1 MRKLIAKI
9 SFSLMALFVCLAAHS
24 VSAAGTHVIQIHYL
38 GHAGFILQFDNG
50 IGIVTDY
57 AAFHDIGDFKPDVAT
72 YSHGHEDHAGGY
84 LPKDM
89 RHILSRSLSLEI
101 DGISIKPIITSES
114 SAGSND
120 NTSYLFTYQ
129 NFKILHL
136 GDAQGDISEIMAA
149 DEQAHLKGLL
159 PDKIDLL
166 LMPIGSSGRRNISDK
181 QAEAFI
187 DFVQPRMVVPM
198 HYWTSWGKRSFLKH
212 LERRNKTNGNR
223 YRITKV
229 KGPKYAIDLSRPQ
242 ASDTV
247 TIISLEGSDY

>member
-1 MRKLIAKI
+1 MRKPITKI
-9 SFSLMALFVCLAAHS
+9 SFSLMALFVCLAVHS
-24 VSAAGTHVIQIHYL
+24 VSAAGTHVVQIHYL

-57 AAFHDIGDFKPDVAT
+57 AAFHDIGGFKPDVAT

-84 LPKDM
+84 FPNEI
-89 RHILSRSLSLEI
+89 RHILSRSMSLEI

-114 SAGSND
+114 SAGVND
-120 NTSYLFTYQ
+120 NSSYLFTYK

-136 GDAQGDISEIMAA
+136 GDAQGDISEIAET
-149 DEQAHLKGLL
+149 DEQAHLRRIL
-159 PDKIDLL
+159 PEKIDLL
-166 LMPIGSSGRRNISDK
+166 LMPIGSSGRRNISNK

-187 DFVQPRMVVPM
+187 DFVQPRVVIPM

-229 KGPKYAIDLSRPQ
+229 KGPKYAIDLSRLQ
-242 ASDTV
+242 ASDAI